1 MTTTPN
7 LPEVIAFLQGEV
19 PLEGVWYGEPHPSGK
34 PYWWR
39 THLRE
44 ALAAAPEPPAPG
56 VGRYERMFNA
66 AVAALAEIS
75 VALGIPD
82 DVAEVADGNEE
93 MLARIAELVR
103 RSPNARPVAWALDGL
118 IRDDDGTPIG
128 TDETR
133 IRWQAECPDHSEGW
147 MPLYN
152 GPPAPSAG
160 VSVSEG
166 LIGSVS
172 PVMGQVDAVSP
183 AMVERALDAYSA
195 YWCEP
200 PNTQA
205 CCECD
210 GKGISGIADTA
221 GGCDACG
228 GLGWTSAGGDDR
240 EAMRAALT
248 AAAQVR
254 ANDSGVG

>member
-1 MTTTPN
+1 VSEN
-7 LPEVIAFLQGEV
+7 DSVEVLRRMAERREQNV
-19 PLEGVWYGEPHPSGK
+19 ADTVCRSG
-34 PYWWR
+34 PDQAWVAR
-39 THLRE
+39 MQDEAAALRE
-44 ALAAAPEPPAPG
+44 AISALSAAPEPPAPG
-56 VGRYERMFNA
+56 VVTEA
-66 AVAALAEIS
+66 DVLAVF
-75 VALGIPD
+75 D
-82 DVAEVADGNEE
+82 
-93 MLARIAELVR
+93 RWRTELR
-103 RSPNARPVAWALDGL
+103 TNGPFSHG
-118 IRDDDGTPIG
+118 DGTVF
-128 TDETR
+128 
-133 IRWQAECPDHSEGW
+133 IRMVRDLFGNACI
-147 MPLYN
+147 
-152 GPPAPSAG
+152 PAPSAG